1 MEALLIHN
9 CTLIDCTGRDPV
21 TRAWVL
27 LEAGNIARVGTGAAP
42 RARDAVEIDAAGRTL
57 MPGLI
62 DAHAHLSIVG
72 DHSDPR
78 RIPAPVYALE
88 VAREIEQTLAD
99 GFTTVRDAGGLDWG
113 YKEAL
118 RRGLIRG
125 PRLFISNG
133 PLSQTGGH
141 GDQRPRTQ
149 LNADEQVPG
158 VWWIGLVVD
167 GPDQLRWAAREM
179 LRRGADQVKVMANGG
194 CMSPTDELRSTQ
206 YTVAELRAAVEEAAA
221 QGKYVMA
228 HTYTAASMMNC
239 LDAGVRTLEHGNFG
253 DAAVAERMA
262 STGTFLV
269 PTITTYE
276 MLAADGRKL
285 HYADSMID
293 KIEDAL
299 KGAYQALKTAYEAG
313 VKIGSGSDVL
323 GFHQR
328 KKSMEPQFKAR
339 VMTPMEA
346 LIATTRTN
354 AAIVGAEDRIGTVE
368 EGKLA
373 DLLLID
379 GNPLDDLAILS
390 ERDRVH
396 LVILG
401 GEIVADRRP
410 Q

>member
-1 MEALLIHN
+1 METLLIHN

-27 LEAGNIARVGTGAAP
+27 LDGGKIARVGSGAAP
-42 RARDAVEIDAAGRTL
+42 RMPDAVEIDAAGRTL

-78 RIPAPVYALE
+78 RIPAPVYALQ
-88 VAREIEQTLAD
+88 VAREIEQTLTD

-113 YKEAL
+113 YKEAV
-118 RRGLIRG
+118 RRGLVRG
-125 PRLFISNG
+125 PRLFVSNG

-149 LNADEQVPG
+149 LNPDQQVPG

-179 LRRGADQVKVMANGG
+179 MRRGADQVKVMANGG

-239 LDAGVRTLEHGNFG
+239 LDAGVRTLEHGNFL

-262 STGTFLV
+262 RTGAFLV

-276 MLAADGRKL
+276 MLAAEGREL
-285 HYADSMID
+285 HYASTMID
-293 KIEDAL
+293 KIDDAL
-299 KGAYQALKTAYEAG
+299 RGAYQALKIAYEAG
-313 VKIGSGSDVL
+313 IKIGSGSDVL

-328 KKSMEPQFKAR
+328 KKSMEPRFKST
-339 VMTPMEA
+339 VMKPMDC
-346 LIATTRTN
+346 LLATTRTN
-354 AAIVGAEDRIGTVE
+354 AAIVGAEDQIGTVE
-368 EGKLA
+368 QGKLA

-390 ERDRVH
+390 DRERIH

-401 GEIVADRRP
+401 GEIVTDRRP
-410 Q
+410 

>member
-1 MEALLIHN
+1 MGSLLIHD
-9 CTLIDCTGRDPV
+9 CTLLDCTGRDPI
-21 TRAWVL
+21 TGAWVL
-27 LEAGNIARVGTGAAP
+27 VGDRRIARVGSGPAP
-42 RARDAVEIDAAGRTL
+42 RQDEAIKIDAAGRTL

-72 DHSDPR
+72 GHSDPR

-88 VAREIEQTLAD
+88 VAREIEETLAD

-113 YKEAL
+113 YKEAI
-118 RRGLIRG
+118 RKGLIRG
-125 PRLFISNG
+125 PRLFVSNG

-149 LNADEQVPG
+149 LHPDEQVPG
-158 VWWIGLVVD
+158 VWWIGLVAD
-167 GPDQLRWAAREM
+167 GPDQMRWAAREM
-179 LRRGADQVKVMANGG
+179 MRRGADQVKVMANGG

-206 YTVAELRAAVEEAAA
+206 YTVAELRAVVEEAAA

-228 HTYTAASMMNC
+228 HTYTAASMTNC
-239 LDAGVRTLEHGNFG
+239 MDAGVRTLEHGNFLTME
-253 DAAVAERMA
+253 VAHRMA
-262 STGTFLV
+262 ETGTFLV

-285 HYADSMID
+285 RYDDRMID
-293 KIEDAL
+293 KIEEAL
-299 KGAYQALKTAYEAG
+299 TGAYESLAIAREAG

-328 KKSMEPQFKAR
+328 KKSMEPQYKAR

-354 AAIVGAEDRIGTVE
+354 AEIVRAGKDIGTIE
-368 EGKLA
+368 EGKFA

-379 GNPLDDLAILS
+379 GNPLENLTLLS
-390 ERDRVH
+390 AREH
-396 LVILG
+396 IHMVILG
-401 GEIVADRRP
+401 GDIVADRRP
-410 Q
+410 D